1 MSDITKIQKKI
12 PTCSLNRSWDY
23 FNFYEWFFFRL
34 HYHMT
39 SIGFI
44 STYFSV
50 LPWMLICI
58 GVVAFLVSAF
68 GLIVS
73 ATEVKELL
81 IGYAATMAIIC
92 IGLFGN
98 SKAKIVN
105 RASNDEFSIEFWMFA
120 LLFFQPKLKFWV
132 EVPL

>member
-1 MSDITKIQKKI
+1 M
-12 PTCSLNRSWDY
+12 P
-23 FNFYEWFFFRL
+23 
-34 HYHMT
+34 

-50 LPWMLICI
+50 LPWMLIGI

-105 RASNDEFSIEFWMFA
+105 RASNDEFSIEFWMFV
-120 LLFFQPKLKFWV
+120 LIFFSWHKDDVQTGIFDSPVIVLQANW
-132 EVPL
+132 

>member
-1 MSDITKIQKKI
+1 MTKIQKKFQPAHLI
-12 PTCSLNRSWDY
+12 DPEIISTSMNV
-23 FNFYEWFFFRL
+23 FFRL

-98 SKAKIVN
+98 SKAKIV
-105 RASNDEFSIEFWMFA
+105 
-120 LLFFQPKLKFWV
+120 
-132 EVPL
+132 

>member
-1 MSDITKIQKKI
+1 M
-12 PTCSLNRSWDY
+12 P
-23 FNFYEWFFFRL
+23 
-34 HYHMT
+34 

-50 LPWMLICI
+50 LPWMLIGI

-98 SKAKIVN
+98 AKAKIIN
-105 RASNDEFSIEFWMFA
+105 RASNDEFRAVIIQYLASN
-120 LLFFQPKLKFWV
+120 WV
-132 EVPL
+132 VIG